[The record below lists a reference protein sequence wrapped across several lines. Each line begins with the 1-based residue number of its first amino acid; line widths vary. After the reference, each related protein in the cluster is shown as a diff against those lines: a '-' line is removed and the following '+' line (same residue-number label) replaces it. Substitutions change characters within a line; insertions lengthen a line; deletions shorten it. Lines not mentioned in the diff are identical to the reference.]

1 MEFIYNKEDIKGIL
15 PHREPFQFVDNVVE
29 ICESK
34 RIISNYKI
42 PEDSFWNEAHFPGY
56 PIMPGVLLIEMM
68 AQTSGL
74 LICAFQ
80 KEYKGGMLLNVK
92 DARFR
97 NNAVPGDFVE
107 MECILISQVGNM
119 AEFECEVRTQS
130 KKLADANIVL
140 MFN

>member
-1 MEFIYNKEDIKGIL
+1 MKCIYNNEDIKRIL

-34 RIISNYKI
+34 SIVSNYRI
-42 PEDSFWNEAHFPGY
+42 PEDSFWREAHFPGY
-56 PIMPGVLLIEMM
+56 PIMPGVLLVEMM

-80 KEYKGGMLLNVK
+80 KEYKGGVLLNVK

-97 NNAVPGDFVE
+97 NNAIPGDIVE
-107 MECILISQVGNM
+107 MECILISQAGNV
-119 AEFECEVRTQS
+119 AEFECEVRTQT
-130 KKLADANIVL
+130 KKLANANIVL